1 MLPPTQSSEAK
12 ASEPGPHPHRLPPNP
27 KWEPTT
33 QNVAFDAWSPGL
45 AASHSTRGA
54 KSLPGSWG
62 IRARFLPRLSFASGT
77 QRDYPQSNHR
87 ATPPISLCAGR
98 LAGKGRNYFF
108 WGTGCSN
115 RLHRLVDSQ
124 GSLPPNVSGTRGLG
138 YDVTHL
144 QDQIRKTLGLEVER
158 NIALVGAGNLGSAL
172 ANYRG
177 LLDAGFLLTNIFDA
191 SSQAIGTEVG
201 GLTVQPME
209 ELHSMEE
216 VSIAIMAVPR
226 RVAQSVA
233 DRLTEAGI
241 TSILNFA
248 PKTLKLPDGVISRN
262 VDLST
267 ELQVLA
273 YFDQ

>member
-1 MLPPTQSSEAK
+1 MTPSVNIPRATI
-12 ASEPGPHPHRLPPNP
+12 GRLPRYLSALGAL
-27 KWEPTT
+27 PTST
-33 QNVAFDAWSPGL
+33 DTVSSGEIG
-45 AASHSTRGA
+45 AATGFTDSS
-54 KSLPGSWG
+54 
-62 IRARFLPRLSFASGT
+62 IRKDLS
-77 QRDYPQSNHR
+77 Y
-87 ATPPISLCAGR
+87 L
-98 LAGKGRNYFF
+98 
-108 WGTGCSN
+108 
-115 RLHRLVDSQ
+115 
-124 GSLPPNVSGTRGLG
+124 NVSGTRGLG
-138 YDVTHL
+138 YYVTHL
-144 QDQIRKTLGLEVER
+144 QDRIRKTLGLEVER

-201 GLTVQPME
+201 GLTVQSME
-209 ELHSMEE
+209 ELHSMED

-233 DRLTEAGI
+233 NRLMQAGI

-248 PKTLKLPDGVISRN
+248 PKRLELPDGVISRN

>member
-1 MLPPTQSSEAK
+1 MASSEKIPRATI
-12 ASEPGPHPHRLPPNP
+12 GRLP
-27 KWEPTT
+27 
-33 QNVAFDAWSPGL
+33 
-45 AASHSTRGA
+45 RY
-54 KSLPGSWG
+54 
-62 IRARFLPRLSFASGT
+62 LSFLGALPARTQTVSSRDLGAATGFTGASI
-77 QRDYPQSNHR
+77 RKDLSH
-87 ATPPISLCAGR
+87 L
-98 LAGKGRNYFF
+98 
-108 WGTGCSN
+108 
-115 RLHRLVDSQ
+115 
-124 GSLPPNVSGTRGLG
+124 NVIGTRGLG

-158 NIALVGAGNLGSAL
+158 NIVLVGAGNLGSAL
-172 ANYRG
+172 ANYQG
-177 LLDAGFLLTNIFDA
+177 LLEAGFLLTNIFDA
-191 SSQAIGTEVG
+191 GARQIGTMVG

-209 ELHSMEE
+209 ELHSMED

-248 PKTLKLPDGVISRN
+248 PKTLKLPDGVISRQ